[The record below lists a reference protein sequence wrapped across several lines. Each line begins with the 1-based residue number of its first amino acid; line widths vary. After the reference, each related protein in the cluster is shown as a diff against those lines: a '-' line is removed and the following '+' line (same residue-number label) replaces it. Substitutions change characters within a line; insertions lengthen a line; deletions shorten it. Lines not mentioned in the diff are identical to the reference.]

1 MKITKQQLKQ
11 IIKEELSETVADGP
25 DGRSENEPT
34 EIARILVGDG
44 TIVGTEDERT
54 RLVAIYN
61 KAQALGRNV
70 PIFPEEY
77 TDFMQDALSAIKG
90 FLGTPLK

>member
-1 MKITKQQLKQ
+1 MKITRRQLRR
-11 IIKEELSETVADGP
+11 IIKEALGED
-25 DGRSENEPT
+25 EPT
-34 EIARILVGDG
+34 EIARALVGDG
-44 TIVGTEDERT
+44 TIVGTEDEHT

-61 KAQALGRNV
+61 KAKELGRPV
-70 PIFPEEY
+70 PKFKDEY